1 MRTRPRI
8 QRPPPRG
15 RARVVAP
22 LIHEAA
28 SGLHCL
34 CASPHAVSP
43 LLGVATLA
51 NAPQVVLT
59 LYSDRPIEAGG
70 ASDQV
75 AADSLDPCGCA
86 ICSADGKKRRLC
98 IRARANLPCEA
109 FRHRVGGA
117 IGPRPLR
124 TCSDECVR

>member
-34 CASPHAVSP
+34 

-70 ASDQV
+70 ASDQG